1 MLPVFFT
8 VCHRMVPFFSSNII
22 PAYVMVR
29 PKWALAVV
37 IGASVVHGVL
47 AMLDLPALTWVVD
60 LPAACTAIWL
70 SWRWRLIPSLRV
82 PLLGMLH
89 IGFAWLGV
97 ALALSSAQGLA
108 ALAGHS
114 WFGLA
119 PLHLLGVGF
128 FGSVLLGM
136 VSRVTL
142 GHSGQKLAADK
153 LTWTVF
159 IGLELVVVLRV
170 LAEWVPSS
178 WAAGLM
184 LFAVMGWMLV
194 FGIWAARYLPIY
206 MRPRSD
212 GRAG

>member
-1 MLPVFFT
+1 
-8 VCHRMVPFFSSNII
+8 
-22 PAYVMVR
+22 
-29 PKWALAVV
+29 
-37 IGASVVHGVL
+37 
-47 AMLDLPALTWVVD
+47 
-60 LPAACTAIWL
+60 
-70 SWRWRLIPSLRV
+70 
-82 PLLGMLH
+82 MLH

-97 ALALSSAQGLA
+97 ALAWSSARGLA
-108 ALAGHS
+108 ALAGYS

-153 LTWTVF
+153 LTWTVI